1 MRNGELASSDMEKAE
16 VLSECSALVFT
27 GGQAS
32 RVCRDPGPLG
42 VGQRSRFHP
51 TVTVEQIQDLLMKLS
66 VYSSMGL
73 NDIHLRVL
81 REMADVVAEP
91 LSIIFEKS
99 WLSSEIS
106 SD

>member
-1 MRNGELASSDMEKAE
+1 

-51 TVTVEQIQDLLMKLS
+51 TVTVEQIKDLLMKVS

-81 REMADVVAEP
+81 REMADVVAAP